1 MFQSLRPNNQIFVLH
16 KDKPLLEVGSVV
28 SVSMPTPKYP
38 VPQVFGQPQEMVV
51 DIVVKINNQDV
62 TYQKLPAN
70 LDIADFGNNG
80 IVISDNKLAMNSEIM
95 SLKQKSVDAINNI
108 NFHHQVVSN
117 CDKMLSDLNP
127 EFAEKQQQQAEI
139 NELKTQVFDLS
150 KSMADLVQMN
160 KDLMA
165 RLKRDTREDRHYE
178 NVGN

>member
-16 KDKPLLEVGSVV
+16 KDKSLLEVGSVV
-28 SVSMPTPKYP
+28 SVSIPTPKYP

-51 DIVVKINNQDV
+51 DIVAKINNQDV

-80 IVISDNKLAMNSEIM
+80 IVISDNKIAMNSEIM
-95 SLKQKSVDAINNI
+95 SLKQKSVDAINSVS
-108 NFHHQVVSN
+108 FHQQMIAN

-139 NELKTQVFDLS
+139 NELKTQVHDLTKGMS
-150 KSMADLVQMN
+150 ELMKVN
-160 KDLMA
+160 KDLIA
-165 RLKRDTREDRHYE
+165 QLKRDQNRESYE

>member
-16 KDKPLLEVGSVV
+16 KDKSLLEVGSVV

-51 DIVVKINNQDV
+51 DIVAKVNNQDV

-80 IVISDNKLAMNSEIM
+80 IVIADNKLAMNSEIM
-95 SLKQKSVDAINNI
+95 SLKQKSVDVLNNVSY
-108 NFHHQVVSN
+108 HQQMIAN

-139 NELKTQVFDLS
+139 NELKTQVHDLTKGMS
-150 KSMADLVQMN
+150 ELMRVN
-160 KDLMA
+160 KDLIA
-165 RLKRDTREDRHYE
+165 QLKRDQNRESYE

>member
-16 KDKPLLEVGSVV
+16 KDKSLLEIGSVV

-51 DIVVKINNQDV
+51 DIVAKINNQDI

-95 SLKQKSVDAINNI
+95 SLKQKSVDAINSVNY
-108 NFHHQVVSN
+108 HQQMIAN

-127 EFAEKQQQQAEI
+127 EFAEKQQQQLEI
-139 NELKTQVFDLS
+139 NELKTQVHDLTKGMS
-150 KSMADLVQMN
+150 ELMKVN
-160 KDLMA
+160 KDLIA
-165 RLKRDTREDRHYE
+165 QLKRETKEVNYE

>member
-16 KDKPLLEVGSVV
+16 KDKSLLEVGSVV
-28 SVSMPTPKYP
+28 SVSTPTPKYP

-51 DIVVKINNQDV
+51 DIIAKVNNQDI

-80 IVISDNKLAMNSEIM
+80 IVIADNKLAMNSEIM
-95 SLKQKSVDAINNI
+95 SLKQKSVDALNSV
-108 NFHHQVVSN
+108 NFHQQTIAN
-117 CDKMLSDLNP
+117 CDRMLSELNP

-139 NELKTQVFDLS
+139 NELKTQVNDLTKGMS
-150 KSMADLVQMN
+150 ELMRVN
-160 KDLMA
+160 KDLIA
-165 RLKRDTREDRHYE
+165 QLKRNQDGYE

>member
-1 MFQSLRPNNQIFVLH
+1 MFQSLRPNNQIFILH

-38 VPQVFGQPQEMVV
+38 VPPVFGQTQEMVV
-51 DIVVKINNQDV
+51 DIVVKVNNQDI

-70 LDIADFGNNG
+70 LEIADFGTNG

-108 NFHHQVVSN
+108 NFHQQVVTT
-117 CDKMLSDLNP
+117 CDKILSDLNP

-139 NELKTQVFDLS
+139 NELKSQVGDLTREIS
-150 KSMADLVQMN
+150 NLMQMN
-160 KDLMA
+160 KDLIA
-165 RLKRDTREDRHYE
+165 QLKRGGLNNE

>member
-1 MFQSLRPNNQIFVLH
+1 MFQSLRPNNQIFILH

-38 VPQVFGQPQEMVV
+38 VPPVFGQTQEMVV
-51 DIVVKINNQDV
+51 DIVVKVNNQDI

-70 LDIADFGNNG
+70 LEIADFGTNG

-95 SLKQKSVDAINNI
+95 SLKQKSVDAINNV
-108 NFHHQVVSN
+108 NFHQQVVAT
-117 CDKMLSDLNP
+117 CDKILSDLNP

-139 NELKTQVFDLS
+139 NELKSQVGDLTREIS
-150 KSMADLVQMN
+150 NLMQMN
-160 KDLMA
+160 KDLIA
-165 RLKRDTREDRHYE
+165 QLKQGGLNNE

>member
-1 MFQSLRPNNQIFVLH
+1 
-16 KDKPLLEVGSVV
+16 
-28 SVSMPTPKYP
+28 MPTPKYP

-51 DIVVKINNQDV
+51 DIVAKVNNQDV

-80 IVISDNKLAMNSEIM
+80 IVIADNKLAMNSEIM
-95 SLKQKSVDAINNI
+95 SLKQKSVDVLNNVSY
-108 NFHHQVVSN
+108 HQQMIAN

-139 NELKTQVFDLS
+139 NELKTQVHDLTKGMS
-150 KSMADLVQMN
+150 ELMRVN
-160 KDLMA
+160 KDLIA
-165 RLKRDTREDRHYE
+165 QLKRDQNRESYE

>member
-16 KDKPLLEVGSVV
+16 KDKSLLEVGSVV

-51 DIVVKINNQDV
+51 DIVAKINNQDI

-80 IVISDNKLAMNSEIM
+80 IVIADNKLAMNSEIM
-95 SLKQKSVDAINNI
+95 SLKQKSVDVLNNVSY
-108 NFHHQVVSN
+108 HQQMIAN

-139 NELKTQVFDLS
+139 NELKTQVHDLTKGMS
-150 KSMADLVQMN
+150 ELMRVN
-160 KDLMA
+160 KDLIA
-165 RLKRDTREDRHYE
+165 QLKRDQNRESYE

>member
-1 MFQSLRPNNQIFVLH
+1 MFQSLRQNNQIFILH

-38 VPQVFGQPQEMVV
+38 VPPVFGQPQEMVV

-70 LDIADFGNNG
+70 LEIADFGTSG
-80 IVISDNKLAMNSEIM
+80 IVVSDNKLAMNSEIM
-95 SLKQKSVDAINNI
+95 SLKQKSIDAINNV
-108 NFHHQVVSN
+108 NFHQQVVAA

-139 NELKTQVFDLS
+139 NELKSQVGDLTREIS
-150 KSMADLVQMN
+150 SLMQMN
-160 KDLMA
+160 RDLIA
-165 RLKRDTREDRHYE
+165 QLKQNKED
-178 NVGN
+178 

>member
-16 KDKPLLEVGSVV
+16 KDKSLLEVGSVV
-28 SVSMPTPKYP
+28 SVSAPTPKYP

-51 DIVVKINNQDV
+51 DIIAKVNNQDI

-80 IVISDNKLAMNSEIM
+80 IVIADNKLAMNSEIM
-95 SLKQKSVDAINNI
+95 SLKQKSVDALNSV
-108 NFHHQVVSN
+108 NFHQQTIAN
-117 CDKMLSDLNP
+117 CDRMLSELNP

-139 NELKTQVFDLS
+139 NELKTQVNDLTKGMS
-150 KSMADLVQMN
+150 ELMRVN
-160 KDLMA
+160 KDLIA
-165 RLKRDTREDRHYE
+165 QLKRNQDGYE

>member
-16 KDKPLLEVGSVV
+16 KDKSLLEVGSVV

-51 DIVVKINNQDV
+51 DVVAKVNNQDV

-80 IVISDNKLAMNSEIM
+80 IVIADNKLAMNSEIM
-95 SLKQKSVDAINNI
+95 SLKQKSVDALNNV
-108 NFHHQVVSN
+108 NFHQQMIAN

-139 NELKTQVFDLS
+139 NELKTQVHDLTKGMS
-150 KSMADLVQMN
+150 ELMKVN
-160 KDLMA
+160 KDLIA
-165 RLKRDTREDRHYE
+165 QLKRDQNRESYE

>member
-16 KDKPLLEVGSVV
+16 KDKSLLEVGSVV
-28 SVSMPTPKYP
+28 SVSIPTPKYP

-51 DIVVKINNQDV
+51 DIVAKINNQDV

-95 SLKQKSVDAINNI
+95 SLKQKSVDAINSVNY
-108 NFHHQVVSN
+108 HQQMIAN

-139 NELKTQVFDLS
+139 NELKTQVHDLTKGMS
-150 KSMADLVQMN
+150 ELMKVN
-160 KDLMA
+160 KDLIA
-165 RLKRDTREDRHYE
+165 QLKRDTKEINYE

>member
-1 MFQSLRPNNQIFVLH
+1 MFQSLRPNNQIFILH
-16 KDKPLLEVGSVV
+16 KDKSLLEVGSVV
-28 SVSMPTPKYP
+28 SVSAPAPKYQ

-51 DIVVKINNQDV
+51 DVVVKVNNQDI

-80 IVISDNKLAMNSEIM
+80 IVIADNKLAMNSEIM
-95 SLKQKSVDAINNI
+95 SLKQKSVNI
-108 NFHHQVVSN
+108 LNSIDFHQQVITS

-139 NELKTQVFDLS
+139 NELKTQVNDLT
-150 KSMADLVQMN
+150 KGMADLMQMN
-160 KDLMA
+160 KDLIA
-165 RLKRDTREDRHYE
+165 QLKRTNKDYNHE

>member
-16 KDKPLLEVGSVV
+16 KDKSLLEVGSVV

-51 DIVVKINNQDV
+51 DVVAKVNNQDV

-80 IVISDNKLAMNSEIM
+80 IVIADNKLAMNSEIM
-95 SLKQKSVDAINNI
+95 SLKQKSVDALNNV
-108 NFHHQVVSN
+108 NFHQQMIAN

-139 NELKTQVFDLS
+139 NELKTQVHDLTKGMS
-150 KSMADLVQMN
+150 ELMKVN
-160 KDLMA
+160 KDLIA
-165 RLKRDTREDRHYE
+165 QLKRDQNREGYE

>member
-1 MFQSLRPNNQIFVLH
+1 MFQSLRPNNQIFILH
-16 KDKPLLEVGSVV
+16 KDKSLLEVGSVV
-28 SVSMPTPKYP
+28 SVSAPAPKYP

-51 DIVVKINNQDV
+51 DVVVKVNNQDI

-80 IVISDNKLAMNSEIM
+80 IVIADNKLAMNSEIM
-95 SLKQKSVDAINNI
+95 SLKQKSVNI
-108 NFHHQVVSN
+108 LNSIDFHQQVITS

-139 NELKTQVFDLS
+139 NELKTQVNDLT
-150 KSMADLVQMN
+150 KGMADLMQMN
-160 KDLMA
+160 KDLIA
-165 RLKRDTREDRHYE
+165 QLKRTNKDYNYE

>member
-1 MFQSLRPNNQIFVLH
+1 MFQSLRPNNQIFILH

-38 VPQVFGQPQEMVV
+38 VPPVFGQTQEMVV
-51 DIVVKINNQDV
+51 DIIVKVNNQDI

-70 LDIADFGNNG
+70 LEIADFGTNG

-95 SLKQKSVDAINNI
+95 SLKQKSVDAINNV
-108 NFHHQVVSN
+108 NFHQQVVAT
-117 CDKMLSDLNP
+117 CDKILSDLNP

-139 NELKTQVFDLS
+139 NELKSQVGDLTREIS
-150 KSMADLVQMN
+150 NLMQMN
-160 KDLMA
+160 KDLIA
-165 RLKRDTREDRHYE
+165 QLKQGGLNNE

>member
-16 KDKPLLEVGSVV
+16 KDKSLLEVGSVV

-51 DIVVKINNQDV
+51 DIVAKVNNQDV

-80 IVISDNKLAMNSEIM
+80 IVIADNKLAMNSEIM
-95 SLKQKSVDAINNI
+95 SLKQKSVDVLNNVSY
-108 NFHHQVVSN
+108 HQQMIAN

-127 EFAEKQQQQAEI
+127 EFAEKQQQQADS
-139 NELKTQVFDLS
+139 NELKTQVHDLTKGMS
-150 KSMADLVQMN
+150 ELMRVN
-160 KDLMA
+160 KDLIA
-165 RLKRDTREDRHYE
+165 QLKRDQNRESYE

>member
-1 MFQSLRPNNQIFVLH
+1 MFQSLRPNNQIFILH

-38 VPQVFGQPQEMVV
+38 VPPVFGQTQEMVV
-51 DIVVKINNQDV
+51 DIVVKVNNQDI

-70 LDIADFGNNG
+70 LEIADFGNNG

-108 NFHHQVVSN
+108 NFHQQVVTT
-117 CDKMLSDLNP
+117 CDKILSDLNP

-139 NELKTQVFDLS
+139 NELKSQVGDLTREIS
-150 KSMADLVQMN
+150 NLMQMN
-160 KDLMA
+160 KDLIA
-165 RLKRDTREDRHYE
+165 QLKHGGLNNE

>member
-1 MFQSLRPNNQIFVLH
+1 MFQSLRPNNQIFILH

-38 VPQVFGQPQEMVV
+38 VPPVFGQTQEMVV
-51 DIVVKINNQDV
+51 DIVVKVNNQDI

-70 LDIADFGNNG
+70 LEIADFGTNG

-95 SLKQKSVDAINNI
+95 SLKQKSVDAINNV
-108 NFHHQVVSN
+108 NFHQQVVTT
-117 CDKMLSDLNP
+117 CDKILSDLNP

-139 NELKTQVFDLS
+139 NELKSQVGDLTREIS
-150 KSMADLVQMN
+150 NLMQMN
-160 KDLMA
+160 KDLIA
-165 RLKRDTREDRHYE
+165 QLKQGGLNNE

>member
-1 MFQSLRPNNQIFVLH
+1 MFQSLRPNNQIFILH
-16 KDKPLLEVGSVV
+16 KDTSLLEVGSIV

-51 DIVVKINNQDV
+51 DIVAKINNKDV

-80 IVISDNKLAMNSEIM
+80 IVVADNKLAMNSEIM
-95 SLKQKSVDAINNI
+95 SLKQKSVDALNSVEY
-108 NFHHQVVSN
+108 HQQVIAN
-117 CDKMLSDLNP
+117 CDRMLSELNP

-139 NELKTQVFDLS
+139 NELKAQVHDLTRGMS
-150 KSMADLVQMN
+150 DLMQMN
-160 KDLMA
+160 KDLISQ
-165 RLKRDTREDRHYE
+165 LKRNNTDNSHE